1 MVQVIAGA
9 VDYGDA
15 AEVYVSRVARVSR
28 ISNSIVR
35 ITFCVEREGP
45 HGVEHRVVLH
55 ALFDIDDLAVEM
67 EKVRKA
73 LDVVRSESPLRHN
86 RLINSEWH

>member
-1 MVQVIAGA
+1 MVQMITGV

-15 AEVYVSRVARVSR
+15 AEIYISRVARVSR

-35 ITFCVEREGP
+35 FTCCVEREGP

-55 ALFDIDDLAVEM
+55 ALFDINELAVEM
-67 EKVRKA
+67 ERVRKA
-73 LDVVRSESPLRHN
+73 LELVEGEPPLNREHFVHTERH
-86 RLINSEWH
+86 